1 MSDTKFPLATAL
13 GLVAV
18 LSLSMAGCGWPG
30 TGQQK
35 TATSTGPETR
45 IGPNTPLSQALI
57 LLRAELDS
65 ALEAGLDENGA
76 RNLDRAEIISDRL
89 LETRLPFAWIRA
101 ESYSLEARLRQ
112 IQSRADRAVS
122 LRTGGAR
129 REDVL
134 TEIRQLTDA
143 LDSLRLDIARG
154 GTSAPAPIDQ
164 LLTRLDTSR
173 R

>member
-1 MSDTKFPLATAL
+1 MSDTKFPRATVLILA
-13 GLVAV
+13 AV
-18 LSLSMAGCGWPG
+18 TSLAPAACGWPG
-30 TGQQK
+30 TGQPN
-35 TATSTGPETR
+35 TATAAGPEAR
-45 IGPNTPLSQALI
+45 IEPNTPLAQALL

-65 ALEAGLDENGA
+65 AVESGLDDDGV
-76 RNLDRAEIISDRL
+76 RNLDRAEVISDRL

-122 LRTGGAR
+122 LRVGGAR
-129 REDVL
+129 REDILSEIRLL
-134 TEIRQLTDA
+134 TEA

-164 LLTRLDTSR
+164 LLIRLDTSR